1 MITSKKAYQNTKH
14 LVGMMTIRIISECS
28 PPKFS
33 LPPVVL
39 LSYPRS
45 GSSWAGKVLATSPQF
60 AYLREPITQPYMKRY
75 GGQRPVFYT
84 EANHPDITIYK
95 RLANMAFAGVP
106 SLHKGVVDNKR
117 DFWPFSKNTPKRVL
131 IKEVNPAAADFF
143 CKRYHPFLLLLLRHP
158 AAVALSYY
166 EQGWLKKVGD
176 DNFDEW
182 VNFGRLYGAFMAEA
196 VDTAN
201 RYKESKII
209 KYEELVKE
217 PEQRFLEIFN
227 SCNVEL
233 PVDFDL
239 IIKKYC
245 HSKDDLSSGYQTQRN
260 SKVTSEKW
268 KTKLNQQQLAS
279 IKEGF
284 LETNLN
290 FYREPSDWHVK

>member
-1 MITSKKAYQNTKH
+1 MITFRKVYQKAKH
-14 LVGMMTIRIISECS
+14 LAGMMTIRIISQCS
-28 PPKFS
+28 SSQFA

-75 GGQRPVFYT
+75 GGQRPVFHT
-84 EANHPDITIYK
+84 EDKHPDIGIYK
-95 RLANMAFAGVP
+95 RLANNAFAGRP
-106 SLHKGVVDNKR
+106 SLNKGGVDNKN
-117 DFWPFSKNTPKRVL
+117 DFLPFSKNIPKRLL

-143 CKRYHPFLLLLLRHP
+143 CSRYQPFLLLLLRHP
-158 AAVALSYY
+158 AAVALSYH
-166 EQGWLKKVGD
+166 EQGWLKKAGD

-182 VNFGRLYGAFMAEA
+182 VSFGRLYGAFMAEA
-196 VDTAN
+196 VESAR
-201 RYKESKII
+201 RYEDSKII

-217 PEQRFLEIFN
+217 PKQRFLDIFN
-227 SCNVEL
+227 CCDVE
-233 PVDFDL
+233 PPDNFDL

-245 HSKDDLSSGYQTQRN
+245 HSKEDLSSGYQTQRN

-268 KTKLNQQQLAS
+268 KNRLNEQQLAS
-279 IKEGF
+279 IKVGF

-290 FYREPSDWHVK
+290 YYREPSDWHLK